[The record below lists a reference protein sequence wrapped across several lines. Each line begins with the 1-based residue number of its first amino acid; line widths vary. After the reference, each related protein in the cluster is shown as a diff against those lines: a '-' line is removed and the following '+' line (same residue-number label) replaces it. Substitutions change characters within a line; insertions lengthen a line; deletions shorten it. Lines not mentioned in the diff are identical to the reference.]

1 MDNEMMIQLN
11 QWVTYG
17 YYAMTFFF
25 ALGLAWNLWK
35 SKDPQDSVLYV
46 VILIPF
52 ILRLLRLK

>member
-1 MDNEMMIQLN
+1 MIDLT

-17 YYAMTFFF
+17 YYAMTFLF
-25 ALGLAWNLWK
+25 AAALSWNLWK
-35 SKDPQDSVLYV
+35 SKDPQESALYV